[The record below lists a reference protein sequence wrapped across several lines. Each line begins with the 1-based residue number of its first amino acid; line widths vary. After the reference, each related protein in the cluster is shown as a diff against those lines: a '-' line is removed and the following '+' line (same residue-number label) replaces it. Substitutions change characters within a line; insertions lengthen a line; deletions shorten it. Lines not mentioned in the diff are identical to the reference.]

1 MRKAEELE
9 LALLE
14 AIRVADHAMQPGTA
28 MKMVRVYLAALERSR
43 PALLGAR
50 EAASEWLTAV
60 QLEDWGSLS
69 LAATIAADAMDVAA
83 AHADAVQVAE
93 FTAALRVVEG
103 LAKPDKDAQQARH
116 LAVED

>member
-14 AIRVADHAMQPGTA
+14 AIRVADHSLHPGEAMQMTRA
-28 MKMVRVYLAALERSR
+28 YLAALERSR
-43 PALLGAR
+43 PALLAAR
-50 EAASEWLTAV
+50 EAAAEWLTAIE
-60 QLEDWGSLS
+60 LEDWGSLS
-69 LAATIAADAMDVAA
+69 LAATMAAEKMDAAV

-93 FTAALRVVEG
+93 FTAALRVVAD
-103 LAKPDKDAQQARH
+103 LAKPDKEAQQARH